1 MTSVNG
7 VANTNNTYNGNS
19 APVRREAVW
28 NTNSIVQKSTG
39 GESCEASGNKINII
53 SNSRSFWGRPKSPP
67 GFWRSDFPS
76 TQETR
81 EEKRQVQE
89 RQRAEVATRF
99 EEAMIATLDSNL
111 RPGASGKFVF
121 RDSRVVE
128 RLKEL
133 SRE

>member
-1 MTSVNG
+1 M
-7 VANTNNTYNGNS
+7 
-19 APVRREAVW
+19 RREAVW
-28 NTNSIVQKSTG
+28 NTNSIVQKSA
-39 GESCEASGNKINII
+39 GESCDASGNKINTI

-81 EEKRQVQE
+81 EERRQVQE
-89 RQRAEVATRF
+89 RQRAEVATRL

-111 RPGASGKFVF
+111 RSGVGGKFVF